1 MNTSTLPGSA
11 LRRRSIGSMSSM
23 SSIGSIGSIGSIAA
37 ALSALLLTA
46 CGPGGTATADAHP
59 ATAGPTLAVDASAAG
74 LLPSSIKA
82 SKTLRVAIPTN
93 EPPVQFY
100 RAGTKEMTGINPDL
114 ARLLGQALGVTVE
127 IKVVNFD
134 QIIPGIA
141 AGRYDLTV
149 SSMTP
154 TADRMKVL
162 DFVDY
167 LQIGTSVAVPK
178 GNPLKLDQNS
188 LCGKGVGVLTGSYQL
203 TVDVPTLDKA
213 CSAAGKPAIKTAQ
226 YQDTRQAVSALTSGR
241 QEAVLADSPI
251 LSYAAKQSPAIAVA
265 STFELAP
272 VGVGMPKSS
281 GLVKAVAAA
290 LSSVITTP
298 AYQQALGTYGLES
311 AALHDARVNFAQ

>member
-1 MNTSTLPGSA
+1 MNTSSLAGAARSRWGLGPGVAAVGALLLLAAACSPGSA
-11 LRRRSIGSMSSM
+11 ASAPPAGSVATPASLPVNPS
-23 SSIGSIGSIGSIAA
+23 AA
-37 ALSALLLTA
+37 AL
-46 CGPGGTATADAHP
+46 
-59 ATAGPTLAVDASAAG
+59 
-74 LLPSSIKA
+74 LPSTLKA
-82 SKTLRVAIPTN
+82 GKTLRVAIPTN

-100 RAGTKEMTGINPDL
+100 REGTKEMTGVNPDI
-114 ARLLGQALGVTVE
+114 ARLIGQSLGLQVE
-127 IKVVNFD
+127 IEVVNFD

-154 TADRMKVL
+154 TTERMKVL

-167 LQIGTSVAVPK
+167 LQIGSSVAVPK
-178 GNPLKLDQNS
+178 GNPLKLDENS
-188 LCGKGVGVLTGSYQL
+188 LCGKRVGVLTGSYQL
-203 TVDVPTLDKA
+203 TVNVPDLDKA
-213 CSAAGKPAIKTAQ
+213 CAAAGKPAIKTGQ
-226 YQDTRQAVSALTSGR
+226 YQDTRQAISALTSGR
-241 QEAVLADSPI
+241 QDAVLADSPI

-290 LSSVITTP
+290 LSSVIRTP
-298 AYQQALGTYGLES
+298 AYRQALGTYGLES

>member
-1 MNTSTLPGSA
+1 MNTSSRPGHA
-11 LRRRSIGSMSSM
+11 RRL
-23 SSIGSIGSIGSIAA
+23 SSIGRIGSVVT
-37 ALSALLLTA
+37 ALSALLLTTA
-46 CGPGGTATADAHP
+46 CGPDSTASAEARPT
-59 ATAGPTLAVDASAAG
+59 TKGPTLAVDTAAAG
-74 LLPSSIKA
+74 LLPSSIKE

-100 RAGTKEMTGINPDL
+100 RAGTKDMTGINPDM
-114 ARLLGQALGVTVE
+114 ARLIGQALGVAVE

-154 TADRMKVL
+154 TAERMKVL

-167 LQIGTSVAVPK
+167 MQIGTAVAVPK

-251 LSYAAKQSPAIAVA
+251 LSYAAKQNPAVSVA
-265 STFELAP
+265 STFEFAP

-290 LSSVITTP
+290 LGSVITTP
-298 AYQQALGTYGLES
+298 AYQSALGTYGLET
-311 AALHDARVNFAQ
+311 AAVHVARVNVAQ

>member
-1 MNTSTLPGSA
+1 MNTSSLPGPA
-11 LRRRSIGSMSSM
+11 RRLRSIGS
-23 SSIGSIGSIGSIAA
+23 AA
-37 ALSALLLTA
+37 TVMAAVSLLTA
-46 CGPGGTATADAHP
+46 ACSPASTAPTGSASTAARTSLP
-59 ATAGPTLAVDASAAG
+59 VDASAAQ

-100 RAGTKEMTGINPDL
+100 RAGTKEMTGINPDV
-114 ARLLGQALGVTVE
+114 ARLIGQALGVEAE

-154 TADRMKVL
+154 TAERMKVL

-167 LQIGTSVAVPK
+167 MQLGTSVAVPK
-178 GNPLKLDQNS
+178 GNPLKLDEDS
-188 LCGKGVGVLTGSYQL
+188 LCGKRVGVLTGSYQL
-203 TVDVPTLDKA
+203 TVNVPTLDKA
-213 CSAAGKPAIKTAQ
+213 CAAAGKPAIDTAQ

-241 QEAVLADSPI
+241 QDAVLADSPI
-251 LSYAAKQSPAIAVA
+251 LSHAAKQNPAVTVA

-281 GLVKAVAAA
+281 GLVEAVAAA
-290 LSSVITTP
+290 LKTLITTQP
-298 AYQQALGTYGLES
+298 YQQALDAYGLES
-311 AALHDARVNFAQ
+311 GAVKDARVNVAQ